1 MSIQVGQKVEIKN
14 ALPQPWFKKEYPE
27 FLTGKVEKV
36 FKNGNVAVAV
46 DQLQNRSEDGKRTIH
61 FPSSLLKIDGE
72 NDGELPGWEADDSD
86 WKAAD
91 AALIMKSGKPVNLC
105 FKRA

>member
-14 ALPQPWFKKEYPE
+14 TLPQPWFKKAYPE

-36 FKNGNVAVAV
+36 FKNGNVAIAV
-46 DQLQNRSEDGKRTIH
+46 DQLHNRSEDGKRTIH
-61 FPSSLLKIDGE
+61 FRSELIVKPESEFSFEGE
-72 NDGELPGWEADDSD
+72 WEADDSD

-91 AALIMKSGKPVNLC
+91 AAMIKNSGKPVNLC
-105 FKRA
+105 FKCS